1 MQRSKAS
8 LAVRQPGTR
17 APKLSTDVRQRQL
30 LDIAIRVFAERGY
43 AAASTQAIAAA
54 AGLAEPTLYRHFAS
68 KQALFLAAFDRAS
81 TELLDSWRS
90 IEADSPS
97 PLEAIARI
105 GVWYTDRLRARPDD
119 LLLRYRSL
127 SHTDDPELCARVRSN
142 YRETLAF
149 VRGLYER
156 ARARGEIDASSDPRA
171 LAWLFLAVGAMLDQA
186 QLLELG
192 DELPPD
198 VVSKIAALIQSG
210 GVVRTPLA
218 PSGEISVP
226 SGQPAVRVDGPAHR

>member
-1 MQRSKAS
+1 MQELKAPR
-8 LAVRQPGTR
+8 AKRGAGTR
-17 APKLSTDVRQRQL
+17 APKLSAETRQQQL
-30 LDIAIRVFAERGY
+30 LDVAIHVFAERGY

-68 KQALFLAAFDRAS
+68 KRALFLAAFDRAS

-90 IEADSPS
+90 IAADSPS

-127 SHTDDPELCARVRSN
+127 SHTEDAELRERVRSS

-149 VRGLYER
+149 VRGLYEQ
-156 ARARGEIDASSDPRA
+156 ARARGQIDAAADPRA
-171 LAWLFLAVGAMLDQA
+171 LAWLFLAVGAALDQA
-186 QLLELG
+186 QLLRLG

-198 VVSKIAALIQSG
+198 VMAKIAAVIRSEG
-210 GVVRTPLA
+210 HVRSA
-218 PSGEISVP
+218 
-226 SGQPAVRVDGPAHR
+226 